1 MLRSILGGIAG
12 YIVLFIIIFAL
23 FSAAFIAMGP
33 DKAFEPGTYAVS
45 TTWIAAS
52 ITLGTLA
59 SIIAGFVAS
68 MISKGAVKVL
78 AVIILV
84 LGSMVAIMIAVS
96 PKVDQVRPANVS
108 NLEAMSNAKEP
119 LWLTVVNP
127 VASIIGV
134 FIGGS
139 LRKRKEG

>member
-96 PKVDQVRPANVS
+96 PKVDQPRPANVS

-119 LWLTVVNP
+119 LWLCIVNP